1 MQVKFELSPQT
12 RLLLRKLW
20 KNKSFKVGF
29 PLVTFFVLLG
39 IFAPILATHNPIKG
53 NLSEALQPPSSDHW
67 FGTDQLGR
75 DIYSRV
81 IYGSRISLIVATTGI
96 LLAVIAGVLYGS
108 ISGYIGGYV
117 DETLMRIVD
126 ILLAFPDILLAILV
140 AAIVGPGLFNVIIA
154 IGTYNFPQ
162 FARIARG
169 AVLAVKDQEY
179 IEAAEAIGEPGA
191 SILFRY
197 ILPNSMYPIV
207 VHGTLR
213 TGASILTAAAL
224 SFLGLGVQPPTPEW
238 GAMINEAMKY
248 LDVAPQMWV
257 FPGIFLIITVL
268 GFNLMGD
275 GLNDVLNPKIK
286 D

>member
-1 MQVKFELSPQT
+1 MTLNLSPQT

-20 KNKSFKVGF
+20 RNRSFRIGF
-29 PLVTFFVLLG
+29 PIVLVFIILG
-39 IFAPILATHNPIKG
+39 LIAPLIAPYNPVKG
-53 NLSEALQPPSSDHW
+53 NLSEALQPPSSKHW

-75 DIYSRV
+75 DIFSRT
-81 IYGSRISLIVATTGI
+81 IYGARISLIVAFTGI
-96 LLAVIAGVLYGS
+96 LLAVIAGVLYGAA
-108 ISGYIGGYV
+108 SGYAGGNI
-117 DETLMRIVD
+117 DEALMRIID

-140 AAIVGPGLFNVIIA
+140 AAIVGPGLLNVIIA
-154 IGTYNFPQ
+154 VGAYNFPQ
-162 FARIARG
+162 FARITRG
-169 AVLAVKDQEY
+169 AVLAVKELEY
-179 IEAAEAIGEPGA
+179 VEAAEAIGESSF

-197 ILPNSMYPIV
+197 ILPNSMYPVV

-248 LDVAPQMWV
+248 LDIAPQMWI
-257 FPGIFLIITVL
+257 FPGIFLTVTVL

-275 GLNDVLNPKIK
+275 GLNDVLNPRIK
-286 D
+286 E

>member
-1 MQVKFELSPQT
+1 MIELSPQT

-20 KNKSFKVGF
+20 RNKSFKLGF
-29 PLVTFFVLLG
+29 PLVLFFVLLG
-39 IFAPILATHNPIKG
+39 IFAPILATHNPVKG
-53 NLSEALQPPSSDHW
+53 DLSEALQPPSRNHW

-81 IYGSRISLIVATTGI
+81 IYGSRISLIVATAGI
-96 LLAVIAGVLYGS
+96 LLAVAAGVLYGS

-140 AAIVGPGLFNVIIA
+140 AAIVGPGLTNVIIA

-179 IEAAEAIGEPGA
+179 VEAAEAVGEPGT

-257 FPGIFLIITVL
+257 FPGIFLIVTVL

>member
-1 MQVKFELSPQT
+1 VVELSPQT

-20 KNKSFKVGF
+20 RNKSFKLGF
-29 PLVTFFVLLG
+29 PLVLFFVLLG
-39 IFAPILATHNPIKG
+39 IFAPILATHNPVKG
-53 NLSEALQPPSSDHW
+53 NLSEALQPPSRNHW

-81 IYGSRISLIVATTGI
+81 IYGSRISLIVATAGI
-96 LLAVIAGVLYGS
+96 LLAVVAGVLYGS

-140 AAIVGPGLFNVIIA
+140 AAIVGPGLTNVIIA

-179 IEAAEAIGEPGA
+179 VEAAEAVGEPGT

>member
-1 MQVKFELSPQT
+1 MIELSPQT

-20 KNKSFKVGF
+20 RNKSFKLGF
-29 PLVTFFVLLG
+29 PLVLFFVLLG
-39 IFAPILATHNPIKG
+39 IFAPILATHNPVKG
-53 NLSEALQPPSSDHW
+53 NLSEALQPPSRNHW

-81 IYGSRISLIVATTGI
+81 IYGSRISLIVATAGI
-96 LLAVIAGVLYGS
+96 LLAVAAGVLYGS

-140 AAIVGPGLFNVIIA
+140 AAIVGPGLTNVIIA

-179 IEAAEAIGEPGA
+179 VEAAEAVGEPGT

>member
-1 MQVKFELSPQT
+1 MVELSPQT

-20 KNKSFKVGF
+20 RNKSFKLGF
-29 PLVTFFVLLG
+29 PLVLFFVLLG
-39 IFAPILATHNPIKG
+39 IFAPILATHNPVKG
-53 NLSEALQPPSSDHW
+53 NLSEALQPPSRNHW

-81 IYGSRISLIVATTGI
+81 IYGSRISLIVATAGI
-96 LLAVIAGVLYGS
+96 LLAVAAGVLYGS

-140 AAIVGPGLFNVIIA
+140 AAIVGPGLTNVIIA

-179 IEAAEAIGEPGA
+179 VEAAEAVGEPGT

>member
-1 MQVKFELSPQT
+1 MVELSPQT

-20 KNKSFKVGF
+20 RNKSFKVGF
-29 PLVTFFVLLG
+29 PLVLFFVLLG
-39 IFAPILATHNPIKG
+39 IFAPILATHNPVKG
-53 NLSEALQPPSSDHW
+53 NLSEALQPPSRNHW

-81 IYGSRISLIVATTGI
+81 IYGSRISLIVATAGI
-96 LLAVIAGVLYGS
+96 LLAVAAGVLYGS
-108 ISGYIGGYV
+108 VSGYIGGYV

-140 AAIVGPGLFNVIIA
+140 AAIVGPGLTNVIIA

-179 IEAAEAIGEPGA
+179 VEAAEAVGEPGT
-191 SILFRY
+191 SVLFRY

>member
-1 MQVKFELSPQT
+1 MIELSPQT

-20 KNKSFKVGF
+20 RNKSFKLGF
-29 PLVTFFVLLG
+29 PLVLFFILLG
-39 IFAPILATHNPIKG
+39 IFAPILATHNPVKG
-53 NLSEALQPPSSDHW
+53 NLSEALQPPSRNHW

-81 IYGSRISLIVATTGI
+81 IYGSRISLIVATAGI
-96 LLAVIAGVLYGS
+96 LLAVAAGVLYGS

-140 AAIVGPGLFNVIIA
+140 AAIVGPGLTNVIIA

-179 IEAAEAIGEPGA
+179 VEAAEAVGEPGT

>member
-1 MQVKFELSPQT
+1 MTLNLSPQT

-20 KNKSFKVGF
+20 RNRSFRIGF
-29 PLVTFFVLLG
+29 PIVLAFIILG
-39 IFAPILATHNPIKG
+39 LIAPLIAPYNPVKG
-53 NLSEALQPPSSDHW
+53 NLSEALQPPSSKHW

-75 DIYSRV
+75 DIFSRT
-81 IYGSRISLIVATTGI
+81 IYGARISLIVAFTGI
-96 LLAVIAGVLYGS
+96 LLAVIAGVLYGAA
-108 ISGYIGGYV
+108 SGYAGGNI
-117 DETLMRIVD
+117 DEALMRIID

-140 AAIVGPGLFNVIIA
+140 AAIVGPGLLNVIIA
-154 IGTYNFPQ
+154 VGAYNFPQ
-162 FARIARG
+162 FARITRG
-169 AVLAVKDQEY
+169 AVLAVKELEY
-179 IEAAEAIGEPGA
+179 VEAAEAIGESSF

-197 ILPNSMYPIV
+197 ILPNSMYPVV

-248 LDVAPQMWV
+248 LDIAPQMWI
-257 FPGIFLIITVL
+257 FPGIFLTITVL

-275 GLNDVLNPKIK
+275 GLNDVLNPRIK
-286 D
+286 E

>member
-1 MQVKFELSPQT
+1 M
-12 RLLLRKLW
+12 
-20 KNKSFKVGF
+20 
-29 PLVTFFVLLG
+29 
-39 IFAPILATHNPIKG
+39 
-53 NLSEALQPPSSDHW
+53 
-67 FGTDQLGR
+67 
-75 DIYSRV
+75 
-81 IYGSRISLIVATTGI
+81 
-96 LLAVIAGVLYGS
+96 
-108 ISGYIGGYV
+108 
-117 DETLMRIVD
+117 
-126 ILLAFPDILLAILV
+126 
-140 AAIVGPGLFNVIIA
+140 
-154 IGTYNFPQ
+154 
-162 FARIARG
+162 
-169 AVLAVKDQEY
+169 
-179 IEAAEAIGEPGA
+179 EAAEAVGEPGT

-257 FPGIFLIITVL
+257 FPGIFLIVTVL

>member
-1 MQVKFELSPQT
+1 MIELSPQT

-20 KNKSFKVGF
+20 RNKSFKLGF
-29 PLVTFFVLLG
+29 PLVLFFVLLG
-39 IFAPILATHNPIKG
+39 IFAPILATHNPVKG
-53 NLSEALQPPSSDHW
+53 NLSEALQPPSRNHW

-81 IYGSRISLIVATTGI
+81 IYGSRISLIVATAGI
-96 LLAVIAGVLYGS
+96 LLAVAAGVLYGS

-140 AAIVGPGLFNVIIA
+140 AAIVGPGLTNVIIA

-179 IEAAEAIGEPGA
+179 VEAAEAVGEPGT

-238 GAMINEAMKY
+238 GAMINEAIKY

>member
-1 MQVKFELSPQT
+1 MALNLSPQT

-20 KNKSFKVGF
+20 RNRSFRIGF
-29 PLVTFFVLLG
+29 PIVLAFTILG
-39 IFAPILATHNPIKG
+39 LIAPLIAPYNPVKG
-53 NLSEALQPPSSDHW
+53 NLSEALQPPSSKHW

-75 DIYSRV
+75 DIFSRT
-81 IYGSRISLIVATTGI
+81 IYGARISLIVAFTGI
-96 LLAVIAGVLYGS
+96 LLAVIAGVLYGAA
-108 ISGYIGGYV
+108 SGYAGGNI
-117 DETLMRIVD
+117 DEALMRIID

-140 AAIVGPGLFNVIIA
+140 AAIVGPGLLNVIIA
-154 IGTYNFPQ
+154 VGAYNFPQ
-162 FARIARG
+162 FARITRG
-169 AVLAVKDQEY
+169 AVLAVKELEY
-179 IEAAEAIGEPGA
+179 VEAAEAIGESSF

-197 ILPNSMYPIV
+197 ILPNSMYPVV

-248 LDVAPQMWV
+248 LDIAPQMWI
-257 FPGIFLIITVL
+257 FPGIFLTITVL

-275 GLNDVLNPKIK
+275 GLNDVLNPRIK
-286 D
+286 E

>member
-1 MQVKFELSPQT
+1 MALNLSPQT

-20 KNKSFKVGF
+20 RNRSFRIGF
-29 PLVTFFVLLG
+29 PIVLAFIILG
-39 IFAPILATHNPIKG
+39 LIAPLIAPYNPVKG
-53 NLSEALQPPSSDHW
+53 NLSEALQPPSSKHW

-75 DIYSRV
+75 DIFSRT
-81 IYGSRISLIVATTGI
+81 IYGARISLIVAFTGI
-96 LLAVIAGVLYGS
+96 LLAVIAGVLYGAA
-108 ISGYIGGYV
+108 SGYAGGNI
-117 DETLMRIVD
+117 DEALMRIID

-140 AAIVGPGLFNVIIA
+140 AAIVGPGLLNVIIA
-154 IGTYNFPQ
+154 VGAYNFPQ
-162 FARIARG
+162 FARITRG
-169 AVLAVKDQEY
+169 AVLAVKELEY
-179 IEAAEAIGEPGA
+179 VEAAEAIGESSF

-197 ILPNSMYPIV
+197 ILPNSMYPVV

-248 LDVAPQMWV
+248 LDIAPQMWI
-257 FPGIFLIITVL
+257 FPGIFLTVTVL

-275 GLNDVLNPKIK
+275 GLNDVLNPRIK
-286 D
+286 E

>member
-1 MQVKFELSPQT
+1 MALNLSPQT

-20 KNKSFKVGF
+20 RNRSFRIGF
-29 PLVTFFVLLG
+29 PIVLAFIILG
-39 IFAPILATHNPIKG
+39 LIAPLIAPYNPVKG
-53 NLSEALQPPSSDHW
+53 NLSEALQPPSSKHW

-75 DIYSRV
+75 DIFSRT
-81 IYGSRISLIVATTGI
+81 IYGARISLIVAFTGI
-96 LLAVIAGVLYGS
+96 LLAVIAGVLYGAA
-108 ISGYIGGYV
+108 SGYAGGNI
-117 DETLMRIVD
+117 DEALMRIID

-140 AAIVGPGLFNVIIA
+140 AAIVGPGLLNVIIA
-154 IGTYNFPQ
+154 VGAYNFPQ
-162 FARIARG
+162 FARITRG
-169 AVLAVKDQEY
+169 AVLAVKELEY
-179 IEAAEAIGEPGA
+179 VEAAEAIGESSF

-197 ILPNSMYPIV
+197 ILPNSMYPVV

-248 LDVAPQMWV
+248 LDIAPQMWI
-257 FPGIFLIITVL
+257 FPGIFLTITVL

-275 GLNDVLNPKIK
+275 GLNDVLNPRIK
-286 D
+286 E

>member
-1 MQVKFELSPQT
+1 MIELSPQT

-20 KNKSFKVGF
+20 RNKSFKLGF
-29 PLVTFFVLLG
+29 PLVLFFVLLG
-39 IFAPILATHNPIKG
+39 IFAPILATHNPVKG
-53 NLSEALQPPSSDHW
+53 NLSEALQPPSRNHW

-81 IYGSRISLIVATTGI
+81 IYGSRISLIVATAGI
-96 LLAVIAGVLYGS
+96 LLAVAAGVLYGS

-117 DETLMRIVD
+117 DEALMRIVD

-140 AAIVGPGLFNVIIA
+140 AAIVGPGLTNVIIA

-179 IEAAEAIGEPGA
+179 VEAAEAIGEPGT

-257 FPGIFLIITVL
+257 FPGIFLIVTVL

>member
-1 MQVKFELSPQT
+1 MVELSPQT

-20 KNKSFKVGF
+20 RNKSFKLGF
-29 PLVTFFVLLG
+29 PLVLFFVLLG
-39 IFAPILATHNPIKG
+39 IFAPILATHNPVKG
-53 NLSEALQPPSSDHW
+53 NLSEALQPPSRNHW

-81 IYGSRISLIVATTGI
+81 IYGSRISLIVATAGI
-96 LLAVIAGVLYGS
+96 LLAVVAGVLYGS

-140 AAIVGPGLFNVIIA
+140 AAIVGPGLTNVIIA

-179 IEAAEAIGEPGA
+179 VEAAEAVGEPGT

>member
-1 MQVKFELSPQT
+1 MTLNLSPQT

-20 KNKSFKVGF
+20 RNRSFRIGF
-29 PLVTFFVLLG
+29 PIVLAFIILG
-39 IFAPILATHNPIKG
+39 LIAPLIAPYNPVKG
-53 NLSEALQPPSSDHW
+53 NLSEALQPPSSKHW

-75 DIYSRV
+75 DIFSRT
-81 IYGSRISLIVATTGI
+81 IYGARISLIVAFTGI
-96 LLAVIAGVLYGS
+96 LLAVIAGVLYGAA
-108 ISGYIGGYV
+108 SGYAGGNI
-117 DETLMRIVD
+117 DEALMRIID

-140 AAIVGPGLFNVIIA
+140 AAIVGPGLLNVIIA
-154 IGTYNFPQ
+154 VGAYNFPQ
-162 FARIARG
+162 FARITRG
-169 AVLAVKDQEY
+169 AVLAVKELEY
-179 IEAAEAIGEPGA
+179 VEAAEAIGESSF

-197 ILPNSMYPIV
+197 ILPNSMYPVV

-248 LDVAPQMWV
+248 LDIAPQMWI
-257 FPGIFLIITVL
+257 FPGIFLTVTVL

-275 GLNDVLNPKIK
+275 GLNDVLNPRIK
-286 D
+286 E

>member
-1 MQVKFELSPQT
+1 MVLNMSPQT

-20 KNKSFKVGF
+20 RNRSFKIGF
-29 PLVTFFVLLG
+29 PIVLAFIILG
-39 IFAPILATHNPIKG
+39 LIAPLITPYNPVKG
-53 NLSEALQPPSSDHW
+53 NLSEALQPPSSKHW

-75 DIYSRV
+75 DIFSRT
-81 IYGSRISLIVATTGI
+81 IYGARISLIVAFAGI
-96 LLAVIAGVLYGS
+96 LLAVIAGVLYGAA
-108 ISGYIGGYV
+108 SGYAGCNV
-117 DETLMRIVD
+117 DEALMRIID

-140 AAIVGPGLFNVIIA
+140 AAIVGPGLLNVIIA
-154 IGTYNFPQ
+154 VGAYNFPQ
-162 FARIARG
+162 FARITRG
-169 AVLAVKDQEY
+169 AVLAVKELEY
-179 IEAAEAIGEPGA
+179 VEAAEAIGESSF

-197 ILPNSMYPIV
+197 ILPNSMYPVV

-224 SFLGLGVQPPTPEW
+224 SFLGLGVQSPTPEW

-248 LDVAPQMWV
+248 LDIAPQMWI
-257 FPGIFLIITVL
+257 FPGIFLTVTVL

-286 D
+286 E